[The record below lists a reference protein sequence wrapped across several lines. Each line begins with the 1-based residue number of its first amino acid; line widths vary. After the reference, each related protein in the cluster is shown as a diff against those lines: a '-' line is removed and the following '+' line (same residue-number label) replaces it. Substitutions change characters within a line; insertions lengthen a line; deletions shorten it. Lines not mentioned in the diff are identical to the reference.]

1 MKESDIEDKNFLTS
15 LQSID
20 RYRICFTVHQLET
33 ILCFKDPIFN
43 KIFIDL
49 CDLEL
54 TRKKGKSLNFF
65 DLSNL
70 IEQARNDAK
79 KKNQINK
86 EFKKITFSKKKVEH
100 TEESEERSDDIS
112 GLMESIEPEVKKR
125 LDNLDLRLKSIEN
138 RLTELEES
146 CKSIKGSI

>member
-1 MKESDIEDKNFLTS
+1 MQESEIGDKNFLTS
-15 LQSID
+15 LQNID
-20 RYRICFTVHQLET
+20 RNRICFTVGQLEM
-33 ILCFKDPIFN
+33 ILRFKDPIFN

-54 TRKKGKSLNFF
+54 TRKKGKSLNFI

-70 IEQARNDAK
+70 IDKARNDAK
-79 KKNQINK
+79 LKDQINK
-86 EFKKITFSKKKVEH
+86 EFKKITFNQKKGYLK
-100 TEESEERSDDIS
+100 EESEERSDDIS
-112 GLMESIEPEVKKR
+112 DLMESVGPEVKKR
-125 LDNLDLRLKSIEN
+125 LENLDLRIKSIEN

>member
-15 LQSID
+15 LKRID
-20 RYRICFTVHQLET
+20 IYRICFTVHQLEM
-33 ILCFKDPIFN
+33 ILCFKDSIFN

-65 DLSNL
+65 NLSNL
-70 IEQARNDAK
+70 IEQARNNAK

-100 TEESEERSDDIS
+100 TEESEKRSDDIS
-112 GLMESIEPEVKKR
+112 SLMESIEPEVKKR